1 MNLFV
6 SRDGQTFGPYTLE
19 QANQY
24 LQAGQLLPNDYALF
38 EGQTEWKSLQE
49 LLLSESGAGHGSI
62 TETASVEASV
72 APSPEENQSSPQT
85 LSKPKAS
92 KHSGKKVQKVKGG
105 AKVQTV
111 YVAQRKSFISKVFST
126 ILVFSFMMLLAIGGI
141 VGAFFAMPETMGPLL
156 KKFGLPIDDLIASSA
171 PSENSQSEQKI
182 KSGDPKSPDEISI
195 DEEAFQTL
203 RQSGIRILPM
213 ENAKGLQIIAPA
225 DPPLEDKDLLTLIP
239 ISDHV
244 VSLDLTNS
252 KITDQ
257 EWLLL
262 LNSQI

>member
-62 TETASVEASV
+62 TETTSVEASV
-72 APSPEENQSSPQT
+72 APSPAENQSSPQT

-92 KHSGKKVQKVKGG
+92 KPSGKKVQKVKGG

-141 VGAFFAMPETMGPLL
+141 VGAFFAMPEMMGPLL
-156 KKFGLPIDDLIASSA
+156 K
-171 PSENSQSEQKI
+171 NS
-182 KSGDPKSPDEISI
+182 G
-195 DEEAFQTL
+195 F
-203 RQSGIRILPM
+203 
-213 ENAKGLQIIAPA
+213 
-225 DPPLEDKDLLTLIP
+225 PLMT
-239 ISDHV
+239 
-244 VSLDLTNS
+244 
-252 KITDQ
+252 
-257 EWLLL
+257 LLL
-262 LNSQI
+262 LPPLQKTHKVNKKLNLEIPNRRTRSLLTKKHSKL